1 MNAKPKS
8 RGLKGES
15 SAFRYSTLEHLSS
28 SKLSHLRAQHKKFPT
43 HAQALEYIGQG
54 ISPEPAPY
62 TKPIPSPPIA
72 NQPTAQPRTDRKIS
86 PALFAAESLA
96 VKEGYTV
103 SSEGFLVV
111 YCDGSSLGNG
121 KQGAKAGLGVF
132 WGMDGE
138 AERK

>member
-8 RGLKGES
+8 RGSKGEWDAIS
-15 SAFRYSTLEHLSS
+15 VHEARALIVW
-28 SKLSHLRAQHKKFPT
+28 KLSHLRAQHKKFPT

-54 ISPEPAPY
+54 ISSEPAPY

-72 NQPTAQPRTDRKIS
+72 TAQPRTDRKIS
-86 PALFAAESLA
+86 PALSAAESLA

-121 KQGAKAGLGVF
+121 KQGAKAGLGIF

>member
-1 MNAKPKS
+1 VSGVLSPYT
-8 RGLKGES
+8 R
-15 SAFRYSTLEHLSS
+15 LEHLSS
-28 SKLSHLRAQHKKFPT
+28 WKLSHLRAQHKKFPT

-54 ISPEPAPY
+54 ISSEPAPY

-86 PALFAAESLA
+86 PALSAAESLA